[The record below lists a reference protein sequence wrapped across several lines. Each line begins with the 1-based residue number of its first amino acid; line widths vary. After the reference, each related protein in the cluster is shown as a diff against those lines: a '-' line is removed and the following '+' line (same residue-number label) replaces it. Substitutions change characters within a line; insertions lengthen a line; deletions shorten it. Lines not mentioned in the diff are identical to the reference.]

1 MIKVSDK
8 KKDLT
13 FVEGYQKNVS
23 KFQGKHLLLEL
34 YGCNSEKLNDEPFIR
49 DKLNLASKLAKAKV
63 LNIVS
68 HKFEPFGVT
77 AIVLLAESHMS
88 IHTWPESGYSAV
100 DIFTCGREMKPYLAS
115 QFLLEKFEAT
125 NHYLKTVNREYPL
138 TIEGNSRKFE

>member
-1 MIKVSDK
+1 MEVSEK

-13 FVEGYQKNVS
+13 FLEGYQKKNVS

-34 YGCNSEKLNDEPFIR
+34 YGCNSEKLNDESFIR
-49 DKLNLASKLAKAKV
+49 DKLNLAAKLAKAKV

-138 TIEGNSRKFE
+138 TIEGNLRKF